1 MNMKMIF
8 PVSLLLF
15 ELILPCG
22 AGAFQTIDRASS
34 GVVEGANA
42 FAVDGM
48 YGDEDRSPVWRY
60 NVSLL
65 ALADSKE
72 KEKETAVSDP
82 PRRTRDWHKILGYGT
97 IISAVA
103 TVATGFAGPEGP
115 HCGLAALATGLAAAT
130 CVNGFWTYGN
140 IFTAGD
146 VRLGIHAMSGV
157 LSTIGFGAA
166 TALADD
172 TPHGG
177 IGAASGAL
185 FMVTVSVVYF

>member
-1 MNMKMIF
+1 MSIT
-8 PVSLLLF
+8 P
-15 ELILPCG
+15 
-22 AGAFQTIDRASS
+22 QS
-34 GVVEGANA
+34 GTGIIWAW
-42 FAVDGM
+42 
-48 YGDEDRSPVWRY
+48 P
-60 NVSLL
+60 
-65 ALADSKE
+65 
-72 KEKETAVSDP
+72 
-82 PRRTRDWHKILGYGT
+82 

-103 TVATGFAGPEGP
+103 TVAPVLPDRGP

>member
-1 MNMKMIF
+1 MIF
-8 PVSLLLF
+8 SVSLLLF
-15 ELILPCG
+15 GLILSSV
-22 AGAFQTIDRASS
+22 AGTFQTNDRGSA
-34 GVVEGANA
+34 GVVDA
-42 FAVDGM
+42 
-48 YGDEDRSPVWRY
+48 DRSPVWRC
-60 NVSLL
+60 NISLL

-72 KEKETAVSDP
+72 KETAVSDAP
-82 PRRTRDWHKILGYGT
+82 SKTREWHKILGYGT
-97 IISAVA
+97 IVSAVA
-103 TVATGFAGPEGP
+103 AVATGFAGPEGP

-172 TPHGG
+172 TPHDG

-185 FMVTVSVVYF
+185 FMVTVGVVYF